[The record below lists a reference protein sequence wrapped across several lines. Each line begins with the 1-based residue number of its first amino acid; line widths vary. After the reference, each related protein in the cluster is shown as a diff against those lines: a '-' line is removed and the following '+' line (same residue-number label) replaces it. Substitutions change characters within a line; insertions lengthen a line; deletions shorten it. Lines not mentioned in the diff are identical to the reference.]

1 MIRVSHVHLL
11 IIALDISQNE
21 INELGIDFS
30 SMFMKCLRLPFQCGD
45 ARVR

>member
-11 IIALDISQNE
+11 IIALDIPQSE
-21 INELGIDFS
+21 IKELGIDFS
-30 SMFMKCLRLPFQCGD
+30 SILPFQCGD